1 MSRTWTLPAV
11 AEYQYGKPPSIWW
24 CVLAVV
30 VIQTTG
36 ILITA
41 FSWEQGKPVMSEPF
55 LVRAF
60 LLPLLISGGVCAVIY
75 SGYEDW
81 IERVDWWNF
90 LCRAERAAW
99 RQWAQAHVVIVDSI
113 ALTPETELGERLL
126 GLEGS
131 APINPGKILPLPQ
144 TEGSAGVS
152 RLAVVLEQLTSR
164 FSASLVRHDASGHAI
179 DVILQSA
186 NKDDLAELRAVWKK
200 LNLPDLVQ
208 FGWVP
213 FGAKQTNIETWFD
226 EAGKADFRLLLA
238 CQLHAEGAEPAW
250 SEAAVAMLLASPR
263 AVESVKGKLRPQARL
278 FRPIAMPS
286 DSVADALETLL
297 ASEQTPRGR
306 IRHVWLSDLPP
317 QSRHAA
323 LGAVKDAGLELPTHD
338 VDRAIGKSGPV
349 SGLLL
354 QALAAQM
361 VAHGQ
366 GAQLV
371 ASPSAQQVRLNL
383 VGAQRAPVPRV
394 EAGYMRRL
402 SLSVSVGGGC
412 CLILIM
418 VALDALNASRGW
430 FWACMSGFVLLL
442 LIQLGGSVL
451 RRRLLEDDFYRQL
464 RDTDAGYEA
473 T

>member
-1 MSRTWTLPAV
+1 MSRTWTIPNV
-11 AEYQYGKPPSIWW
+11 GEYQYGKPPSIWW
-24 CVLAVV
+24 SVLAIV
-30 VIQTTG
+30 VIQTAG
-36 ILITA
+36 MLIA
-41 FSWEQGKPVMSEPF
+41 VLNWEQGKPVMSELF
-55 LVRAF
+55 FERAV
-60 LLPLLISGGVCAVIY
+60 LLPLLVSGAVCGVIY
-75 SGYEDW
+75 AGYEEW

-90 LCRAERAAW
+90 LCRRERAAW
-99 RQWAQAHVVIVDSI
+99 RQWAQAHMAIVNSI
-113 ALTPETELGERLL
+113 ALTPEPELAERLL

-131 APINPGKILPLPQ
+131 APMNPGKILSLPV
-144 TEGSAGVS
+144 TESSAEVS
-152 RLAVVLEQLTSR
+152 RLGRVLEQLVTP
-164 FSASLVRHDASGHAI
+164 FAVSLARYAPTRAV

-186 NKDDLAELRAVWKK
+186 DKEDLTELRAVWKK

-238 CQLHAEGAEPAW
+238 CQLHAEGTEPAW

-338 VDRAIGKSGPV
+338 VDRAIGKPGPV

-383 VGAQRAPVPRV
+383 VGAQCAPVPRV

-402 SLSVSVGGGC
+402 SLSVSVGGSC

-430 FWACMSGFVLLL
+430 FWACMTGFVLLL
-442 LIQLGGSVL
+442 LIQLGGSFL
-451 RRRLLEDDFYRQL
+451 RRELLEDDFYRQL
-464 RDTDAGYEA
+464 RDIDAGYKA

>member
-30 VIQTTG
+30 VIQTAG
-36 ILITA
+36 ILITV

-55 LVRAF
+55 FVRAF
-60 LLPLLISGGVCAVIY
+60 LLPLLVSGGVCAVIY

-90 LCRAERAAW
+90 LCRTERAAW

-113 ALTPETELGERLL
+113 ALTPEPELGERLL

-152 RLAVVLEQLTSR
+152 RLAVVLEQLMSR
-164 FSASLVRHDASGHAI
+164 FSAGLVRHDASGHAI
-179 DVILQSA
+179 DVILQST

-208 FGWVP
+208 FLWVP
-213 FGAKQTNIETWFD
+213 FDANEANIDTWFD
-226 EAGKADFRLLLA
+226 KDRTSDFRLLLA
-238 CQLHAEGAEPAW
+238 CQLHAECIEPVW
-250 SEAAVAMLLASPR
+250 SEAAVAMLLTSPR
-263 AVESVKGKLRPQARL
+263 VAASLKATVLPQARL

-286 DSVADALETLL
+286 DSVVDGLETLL
-297 ASEQTPRGR
+297 ASEQTPRRR
-306 IRHVWLSDLPP
+306 IRHAWMSDLL
-317 QSRHAA
+317 SRDRHAT
-323 LGAVKDAGLELPTHD
+323 LGAIKDVSLELPVHD
-338 VDRAIGKSGPV
+338 VDRAIGKPGPV
-349 SGLLL
+349 NALLL

-366 GAQLV
+366 GAQLI
-371 ASPSAQQVRLNL
+371 ASVSAQKVRLNL
-383 VGAQRAPVPRV
+383 VGTELVPVPRV
-394 EAGYMRRL
+394 DAGYARL
-402 SLSVSVGGGC
+402 LSVSVTVGGSC
-412 CLILIM
+412 SLVMMM
-418 VALDALNASRGW
+418 VALNIINASQGW
-430 FWACMSGFVLLL
+430 FWACIGGFVLLF
-442 LIQLGGSVL
+442 LIQLGGSFL
-451 RRRLLEDDFYRQL
+451 RRNLVEDDFFRQL
-464 RDTDAGYEA
+464 RRMEA
-473 T
+473 RR